1 MALAEA
7 GGREPLVSPAQV
19 GRSLAAAV
27 LEEGGAEEGR
37 WRREE
42 VEESMEFPVH
52 REVQLPGGLTYLYL
66 ASGVPTQ
73 VPPTHNTHHPT
84 RPSSPPPT
92 QTLASSGLP
101 STRGEGVAGS
111 AEE

>member
-73 VPPTHNTHHPT
+73 VPPTHNTHHPHQAKLST
-84 RPSSPPPT
+84 SNSDTGEFR
-92 QTLASSGLP
+92 LAFDK
-101 STRGEGVAGS
+101 R
-111 AEE
+111 